1 MSNPESFFDS
11 PAALQ
16 LISELS
22 AKLSHTSELALISQ
36 YRKSG
41 ADKDLL
47 SFALTQAKLRSRAT
61 AKFGEL
67 AENLLFT
74 ESALEQATRQQ
85 VANWHAGKFV
95 AINIESITDLG
106 AGIGSDAIG
115 FAKAM
120 LKVVAIENHPIAF
133 RALSHN
139 LSHLENASAIKA
151 DAQSHEVDTEALW
164 LDPARREQDR
174 QSLKSRRLD
183 PDQFSPNLN
192 FVFQIARRF
201 PTGIKLAPG
210 FPHEL
215 IPAGFES
222 NWVSHAGDL
231 VELVLW
237 SEPIGKPNLKKAV
250 LLTDST
256 HEFEGEQTPAR
267 IGELGEF
274 VYEPDASLI
283 RSHLI
288 GDFAN
293 QNGLS
298 LISENIAYLS
308 AATLI
313 SSPWLKAYRVKE
325 LLPLDEKKIRAYCT
339 QNQIGILEI
348 KKRGVDVTPESMRPK
363 LKLKGAG
370 VATLILTKVG
380 NARQAIVCEPIR

>member
-22 AKLSHTSELALISQ
+22 TKLSHTSELALISQ

-41 ADKDLL
+41 ADKELL

-61 AKFGEL
+61 AKFGPL

-95 AINIESITDLG
+95 GSNVDSITDLG
-106 AGIGSDAIG
+106 AGIGSDSIG
-115 FAKAM
+115 FAKAS
-120 LKVVAIENHPIAF
+120 LEVVAVENHPVAY
-133 RALSHN
+133 RALSQN
-139 LSHLENASAIKA
+139 LSNFENATATMA
-151 DAQSHEVDTEALW
+151 DAQSHKVETQALW

-183 PDQFSPNLN
+183 PDQFSPNLE
-192 FVFQIARRF
+192 FVFQIAKSF

-210 FPHEL
+210 FPHEM
-215 IPAGFES
+215 IPAGFEA
-222 NWVSHAGDL
+222 NWVSHEGDL

-237 SEPIGKPNLKKAV
+237 SEPIGKPNMKKAV

-256 HEFEGEQTPAR
+256 QEFEGEQDPAAL
-267 IGELGEF
+267 GELEDF
-274 VYEPDASLI
+274 IYEPDASLI
-283 RSHLI
+283 RSHLV

-308 AATLI
+308 SATLI

-348 KKRGVDVTPESMRPK
+348 KKRGVDITPESLRPK

-380 NARQAIVCEPIR
+380 DARQAIVCEPIR